1 MIGTETSTYIF
12 VNGVLL
18 SRRYIT
24 TESGT
29 AITTADVNSIKLNV
43 YELSCNGTANYNRT
57 VVEHYDDV
65 ELTVSDVISDTV
77 QTDSNNQKFNFQY
90 CVEGAFTKPNT
101 TYVVEYTL
109 TMADTHTVIIAIYA
123 TTLS

>member
-1 MIGTETSTYIF
+1 MIGVSNEVPIF

-24 TESGT
+24 TEAGD
-29 AITTADVNSIKLNV
+29 AITTANVNSITLNV
-43 YELSCNGTANYNRT
+43 YELTCNGTANYNRT
-57 VVEHYDDV
+57 SVTNYKNVD
-65 ELTVSDVISDTV
+65 LTVADVILDTV
-77 QTDSNNQKFNFQY
+77 QTDSDNQKFNFQY

-109 TMADTHTVIIAIYA
+109 EMADTHTVIIAIYA